1 MFKVL
6 YNKPPKVLSNKFINE
21 KINISKVQEE
31 YLKKNP
37 ELVVID
43 DFLCKSQLKELQKY
57 CRNANIFKYPYQMG
71 YVGAFLS
78 KGMSNEFF

>member
-1 MFKVL
+1 MSDISRDFKKEMFKV

-43 DFLCKSQLKELQKY
+43 DFLCKS
-57 CRNANIFKYPYQMG
+57 I
-71 YVGAFLS
+71 
-78 KGMSNEFF
+78 KGITKVL